1 MATFLNGVNGK
12 VTVGTHQVL
21 RIEKWTGTL
30 KIGSVVDLQEFGSS
44 GGLDRGAVG
53 QPSMDGSFNG
63 RFDPVDT
70 AGQVAL
76 KTACYGASSVSLSL
90 YASASTL
97 FAFTAYIESIAYD
110 TPSNGVVG
118 ATYNYKS
125 SGDITIT
132 YA

>member
-1 MATFLNGVNGK
+1 MATYLNGVNGK
-12 VTVGTHQVL
+12 VLVGTHQVL
-21 RIEKWTGTL
+21 RIEKRAGTL
-30 KIGSVVDLQEFGSS
+30 KIGSVVDIQEFGST
-44 GGLDRGAVG
+44 GGLDRAAVG

-76 KTACYGASSVSLSL
+76 KTACYGATSVSLSL
-90 YASASTL
+90 YSSASTL
-97 FAFTAYIESIAYD
+97 FAFSAFIESIAID

-125 SGDITIT
+125 TGDITIT